1 MSLPPG
7 FTPRKAF
14 DEPFYRRTLNAG
26 IAAVKGGDFA
36 EANLLLRKAAEMK
49 PTDPLPWL
57 WLSAATQ
64 DPQEQKEY
72 LEYALAADP
81 NNGAARRGL
90 AILSGKVD
98 RKRLLAEGQ
107 EVQARRPEAPIEAQA
122 GRVFRCDN
130 CGGRM
135 HYEVSKQELI
145 CENCGTRQPLPSL
158 SAADEAEQ
166 VLDFALL
173 TSRGHTWAEAQH
185 RLACNQCGAVTI
197 LDIGERAVTCP
208 HCDSSQLIESEESAE
223 LLQPNAIAPP
233 KISPEQATELVSRWL
248 GKGLFIP
255 DDLKKLAKP
264 STLRAVYYPFWTFDG
279 FLKLNWVCEVNH
291 GSSRNP
297 IWVVERGEE
306 FEIFDDE
313 WIPGLT
319 SLSEEDLQGLAP
331 LDFKAVVA
339 YEPTV
344 LVDWNVLAYNHSL
357 AEASLD
363 ARERIAKRLR
373 QNLRHK
379 VLPGKEKRNFQ
390 SGAPEWSGMT
400 YKLVLFPFYV
410 GNYTY
415 RGKAYHLFV
424 NAQNGRVSGAKP
436 VDRVKQVAFFLLV
449 VLSATVLLLALY
461 LLGLS
466 FGWFG
471 F

>member
-1 MSLPPG
+1 MSLPQG
-7 FTPRKAF
+7 FTPRRAF

-36 EANLLLRKAAEMK
+36 EARLLLRKAAEMK

-57 WLSAATQ
+57 WLSATTQ
-64 DPQEQKEY
+64 DPAEQKEF

-81 NNGAARRGL
+81 NNSAARRGL

-98 RKRLLAEGQ
+98 RNRLLAEGE
-107 EVQARRPEAPIEAQA
+107 EVAARRPEAPLDAQA
-122 GRVFRCDN
+122 EQVFRCEN

-135 HYEVSKQELI
+135 RYQVSEQMVI
-145 CENCGTRQPLPSL
+145 CENCGARQHLPLAF
-158 SAADEAEQ
+158 AADEAEQ
-166 VLDFALL
+166 VLDFVLP
-173 TSRGHTWAEAQH
+173 TSRAHTWAEAQH
-185 RLACNQCGAVTI
+185 RLACNQCGAVTL
-197 LDIGERAVTCP
+197 LDIAERAVTCP
-208 HCDSSQLIESEESAE
+208 HCGSSQLIESEESAE

-233 KISPEQATELVSRWL
+233 KISPQQASELVSQWL

-255 DDLKKLAKP
+255 DDLKKLARP

-279 FLKLNWVCEVNH
+279 ILKMNWVCEVNR

-313 WIPGLT
+313 WVAGL
-319 SLSEEDLQGLAP
+319 SLLSDEDLKGLAP
-331 LDFKAVVA
+331 LDFKAVVTYDPA
-339 YEPTV
+339 F
-344 LVDWNVLAYNHSL
+344 LVDWSVLAYNHSL

-363 ARERIAKRLR
+363 ARERLAKRLR
-373 QNLRHK
+373 QSLNHK
-379 VLPGKEKRNFQ
+379 VLPGQEKRNLQ
-390 SGAPEWSGMT
+390 GGAPEWSGMT

-410 GNYTY
+410 GHYTY

-424 NAQNGRVSGAKP
+424 NAQNGKVSGAKP

-449 VLSATVLLLALY
+449 ALSAIVLLLALY
-461 LLGLS
+461 LLGSS
-466 FGWFG
+466 FGG
-471 F
+471 FEF